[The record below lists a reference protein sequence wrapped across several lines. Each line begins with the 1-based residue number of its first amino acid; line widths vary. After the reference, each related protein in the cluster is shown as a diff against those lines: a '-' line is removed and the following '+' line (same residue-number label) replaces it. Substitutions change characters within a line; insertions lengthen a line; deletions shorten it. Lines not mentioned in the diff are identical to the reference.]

1 VGEAEYTRPESERPA
16 TRPPDHAAPQVVV
29 VGSASRDIAAE
40 DPRGWRLGGGVTYGA
55 LTTAR
60 LGLRTAALIG
70 ADPEAARAWELDLLR
85 DAGVDLVVAHLPRG
99 PVFENR
105 EQPGGRVQL
114 CLEPGVPLGAAELP
128 TPWRAAGAWL
138 LGPVASEL
146 PDEWATIPRADA
158 CVAFGWQGILRHL
171 ASGQR
176 VRPIAPAPS
185 PLLLRADLIGVSRH
199 DLMHDLP
206 VPVVCRW
213 LGRDDDLLLT
223 CGDEG
228 GLLITLGEHRIQ
240 RLVRYP
246 PVAAAADVDPTGAG
260 DVMLAAV
267 LVARVAGGDA
277 ARAGGRDL
285 HLGAAAASLV
295 VERPGLLGVPTLAQ
309 VRERLASGAGSRAA

>member
-1 VGEAEYTRPESERPA
+1 M
-16 TRPPDHAAPQVVV
+16 AA
-29 VGSASRDIAAE
+29 D

-70 ADPEAARAWELDLLR
+70 ADADAAAAWELDLLR
-85 DAGVDLVVAHLPRG
+85 DAGVELVVARLPRG

-105 EQPGGRVQL
+105 EQPGGRVQI
-114 CLEPGVPLGAAELP
+114 CLEPGVPLAVEQLPAA
-128 TPWRAAGAWL
+128 WRAASAWL

-146 PDEWATIPRADA
+146 PDAWATIPSPDA

-171 ASGQR
+171 EAGQR
-176 VRPIAPAPS
+176 VRQLPPGPS

-199 DLMHDLP
+199 DLLHELP

-213 LGRDDDLLLT
+213 LGRDDELLLT

-228 GLLITLGEHRIQ
+228 GLLITLGAHRIQ

-246 PVAAAADVDPTGAG
+246 PIAAAADVDPTGAG
-260 DVMLAAV
+260 DVMLAGV
-267 LVARVAGGDA
+267 LAARVAGGDA

-285 HLGAAAASLV
+285 RLGAATASLV
-295 VERPGLLGVPTLAQ
+295 VERAGLLGVPTLAQ
-309 VRERLASGAGSRAA
+309 VRERLRGVGALA

>member
-1 VGEAEYTRPESERPA
+1 LEEAEYTRPARGRPPGEP
-16 TRPPDHAAPQVVV
+16 TRPPLPQVVV
-29 VGSASRDIAAE
+29 VGSASRDVTGD

-70 ADPEAARAWELDLLR
+70 ADAEAAGAWELDLLR
-85 DAGVDLVVAHLPRG
+85 EAGVELVVAALPRG
-99 PVFENR
+99 PVFDNR
-105 EQPGGRVQL
+105 EQPGGRVQV
-114 CLEPGVPLGAAELP
+114 CLEPGVPLAPERIPPAWTAAP
-128 TPWRAAGAWL
+128 AWL
-138 LGPVASEL
+138 LAPVASEL
-146 PDEWATIPRADA
+146 PDAWATIPAPDA

-171 ASGQR
+171 EAGQV
-176 VRPIAPAPS
+176 VRHLSPGPS

-199 DLMHDLP
+199 DLLHELA
-206 VPVVCRW
+206 VSVVCRW
-213 LGRDDDLLLT
+213 LGREDELLLT

-246 PVAAAADVDPTGAG
+246 PIAAAADVDPTGAG

-267 LVARVAGGDA
+267 LVARIAGGA
-277 ARAGGRDL
+277 AGRGGGRDL
-285 HLGAAAASLV
+285 RLGAAASSLV

-309 VRERLASGAGSRAA
+309 VRERLARPGAPV